1 MWWSSAGAGGRRRLL
16 WPLDGE
22 SATQI
27 RNQGYAQVF
36 DCPASHR
43 QQSMASHRR
52 QSMSSEWNSRAT
64 AAPWA
69 DLLPEMCN
77 LVRERLDPI
86 SIIRFPAVCRD
97 WSTACEVYPL
107 LRPGL
112 PALLTPSVDSDGYDT
127 ERSVE
132 AGAFCLHDVSA
143 CGGGGR
149 KSFLGEAE
157 GFKDRAWV
165 GGNHGWLVTTDIRCE
180 DVQLLNPV
188 TGARVYLPSL
198 YTISEVKRL
207 AHFSVGDHK
216 YNEILKNTAADD
228 VSYMDAIVLD
238 GKLFAVD
245 KVGRIYSWH
254 LDGGA
259 ATTEPTVVQ
268 GPNIDDMSRQ
278 HDYDRCAFYLAAS
291 GDDGHQ
297 QLLLIYIYGYE
308 IEDVYKY
315 HRTYPWDERV
325 LHRMVFDKRRSFGD
339 RGMSVHELDASSGTW
354 RRVTDFGGDRALF
367 LGANYPFFVTVRH
380 ETGLEADCVYLA
392 DTPSGYD
399 VAIFDLKEGHGSDG
413 HIKQQLHYSL
423 VNEPF
428 QMPMWFLP
436 TEYPH

>member
-1 MWWSSAGAGGRRRLL
+1 MSA
-16 WPLDGE
+16 
-22 SATQI
+22 
-27 RNQGYAQVF
+27 
-36 DCPASHR
+36 
-43 QQSMASHRR
+43 
-52 QSMSSEWNSRAT
+52 SEWNSRAT

-127 ERSVE
+127 EHSVE

-216 YNEILKNTAADD
+216 YNEILKVALCRTPAHADGHLAVAIFSEDLLAFTAAGGGGEGEGEDEGEGEGEWTAVKNTAADD

-399 VAIFDLKEGHGSDG
+399 VAIFDLKKEGHGSDG